1 MITFLVHTK
10 NREIYD
16 GLLSPKTNYTGYVE
30 IHVRGENG
38 TVLSRQSGYFPPVET
53 GADRAAVAQDSPAAL
68 LAALISGLLLIVLML
83 LVLACLI
90 R

>member
-1 MITFLVHTK
+1 M
-10 NREIYD
+10 
-16 GLLSPKTNYTGYVE
+16 E

-53 GADRAAVAQDSPAAL
+53 GADRTAVAHDSPAAL
-68 LAALISGLLLIVLML
+68 FAALLSGLLLVILML
-83 LVLACLI
+83 LVLVCLI